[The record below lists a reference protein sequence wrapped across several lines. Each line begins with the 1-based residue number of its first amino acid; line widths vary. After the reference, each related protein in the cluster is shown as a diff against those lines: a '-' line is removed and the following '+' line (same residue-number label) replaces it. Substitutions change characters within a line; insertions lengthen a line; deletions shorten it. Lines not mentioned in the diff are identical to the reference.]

1 MVLVLLYVFPLC
13 LQAYELGAM
22 GVRGNHEF
30 EVIRWHHALSN
41 GMKAPP
47 IGGEHFHIACAL
59 SPREMKWIRN
69 CPWYMSA
76 ASVAKAA
83 TTSSSSSGG
92 GGAPPSSSPPDFSTS
107 SSGGSQAPWNSLW
120 SPKAPSPSSP
130 SSGASGR
137 LGPEDS
143 EPGERESSDLAR
155 TLFVH
160 AGFVAGLKMQR
171 QNPRLMM
178 NMRSIL
184 PDGSATAKHFSN
196 WPWARLWDGP
206 ESVVFGHDADRG
218 LQLYDRATGID
229 TGCVY
234 GGRLTAYLLPEQKLV
249 SVSAKRQYL
258 AFKPKRT

>member
-1 MVLVLLYVFPLC
+1 
-13 LQAYELGAM
+13 M

-30 EVIRWHHALSN
+30 EVIRWHHALAN

-47 IGGEHFHIACAL
+47 IGGEHFHLACAL
-59 SPREMKWIRN
+59 PPREMKWVRD
-69 CPWYMSA
+69 CPWYISA

-83 TTSSSSSGG
+83 SSGSG
-92 GGAPPSSSPPDFSTS
+92 ASPAPPSTVPDFSTS
-107 SSGGSQAPWNSLW
+107 SNSGSPAPWNSLW
-120 SPKAPSPSSP
+120 SPKPSSTS
-130 SSGASGR
+130 SSGAAAAAAVGGGR
-137 LGPEDS
+137 GPEIPS
-143 EPGERESSDLAR
+143 ERESADLAR

-249 SVSAKRQYL
+249 SVGAKRQYL